1 LRWRLVKTRF
11 SSAMPNGERR
21 CASRLAKGERGI
33 WQRRYWEHLIRNDDD
48 FGRHVD
54 YVHFNPVKHG
64 YVSQA
69 IDWPHSSV
77 HRFVADG
84 RLPANWGF
92 SADDRAGFG
101 ESR

>member
-1 LRWRLVKTRF
+1 
-11 SSAMPNGERR
+11 
-21 CASRLAKGERGI
+21 
-33 WQRRYWEHLIRNDDD
+33 LIRNDDD

-64 YVSQA
+64 YVSHA

-84 RLPANWGF
+84 RLPAEWGA
-92 SADDRAGFG
+92 SPDGRAGFG